1 MAKVTIQYWAA
12 AREAAGVEL
21 ESVEARTLAEA
32 LDVIVSRRGDDG
44 RLRSVLATSSFL
56 VDGAAA
62 GRRVAAD
69 LVLPDAAVIEV
80 LPQFA
85 GGLAPPGGYG
95 GAGSPPVIGGFRGVA
110 PPGQHC
116 PFRAYCGTLGA

>member
-12 AREAAGVEL
+12 ARDAAGVAA
-21 ESVEARTLAEA
+21 ESVDAQTLAEA
-32 LDVIVSRRGDDG
+32 LEEIVARRGDDG

-69 LVLPDAAVIEV
+69 VVLRDAAVVEV

-85 GGLAPPGGYG
+85 GG
-95 GAGSPPVIGGFRGVA
+95 
-110 PPGQHC
+110 
-116 PFRAYCGTLGA
+116 

>member
-32 LDVIVSRRGDDG
+32 LDVIVARRGDDG

-62 GRRVAAD
+62 GRRVAA
-69 LVLPDAAVIEV
+69 P
-80 LPQFA
+80 PRPSGA
-85 GGLAPPGGYG
+85 GARG
-95 GAGSPPVIGGFRGVA
+95 GARAGPRGAARGGGGGGGGPPPPVRGGFRGVA
-110 PPGQHC
+110 PPG
-116 PFRAYCGTLGA
+116 